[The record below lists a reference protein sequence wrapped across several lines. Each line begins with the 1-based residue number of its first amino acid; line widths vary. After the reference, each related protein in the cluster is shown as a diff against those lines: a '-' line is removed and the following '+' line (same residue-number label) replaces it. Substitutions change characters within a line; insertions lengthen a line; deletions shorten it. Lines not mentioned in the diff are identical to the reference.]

1 MGNIIQNMDIVA
13 KKYKEEEKQKEELF
27 KKDSKEKLKKII
39 ASKMKTSFIGSL
51 SAIEQAFGEL
61 WGLDDDVQLNGSQL
75 KWKKV
80 WENCRT
86 IILNNGNSQLRAI
99 DSELK
104 NYQVIF
110 NKCQKFIIMEDS
122 DGSQ

>member
-27 KKDSKEKLKKII
+27 KKDSKEKIKKII
-39 ASKMKTSFIGSL
+39 TSKMRTSFIGSL

>member
-1 MGNIIQNMDIVA
+1 MGNILQNMDLVT
-13 KKYKEEEKQKEELF
+13 KQYKEEEKEKEELL
-27 KKDSKEKLKKII
+27 KKDSKVKLQKTIS
-39 ASKMKTSFIGSL
+39 SKMKTSFIGSL
-51 SAIEQAFGEL
+51 SAIEEAFGEL
-61 WGLDDDVQLNGSQL
+61 WGLDDDVELNGSQL
-75 KWKKV
+75 KWQKI

-86 IILNNGNSQLRAI
+86 TILNNGNSQLRAI

-122 DGSQ
+122 DGSK